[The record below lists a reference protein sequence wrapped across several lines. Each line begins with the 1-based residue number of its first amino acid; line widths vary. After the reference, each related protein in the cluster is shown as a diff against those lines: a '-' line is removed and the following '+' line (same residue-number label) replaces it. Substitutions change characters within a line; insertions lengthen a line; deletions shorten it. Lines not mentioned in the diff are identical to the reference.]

1 MLQSNKTEYALNNG
15 CIPPEHYLNHSG
27 IELFKK
33 IIAGELPQ
41 PPIGKTL
48 CFEML
53 EAQEGRVLFKGTP
66 NLTHYNPLGSVH
78 GGWYG
83 AILDSALS
91 CAVQS
96 KLPAGMLYTTAEYKI
111 NMIRPMF
118 DTTGEVT
125 CEGKAIHVGRTI
137 GTSEARIIDKNGKL
151 IAHGT
156 ATCAIFPVKEIVK
169 ETVKR
174 PV

>member
-1 MLQSNKTEYALNNG
+1 MSKFKNYKYTTDQG
-15 CIPPEHYLNHSG
+15 CIPPELYLKCSG
-27 IELFKK
+27 VDLFKMM
-33 IIAGELPQ
+33 IAADIPQ
-41 PPIGKTL
+41 PPISKIMCFSMVDAQVGK
-48 CFEML
+48 
-53 EAQEGRVLFKGTP
+53 VVFKGTP

-83 AILDSALS
+83 TIMDSALS

-96 KLPAGMLYTTAEYKI
+96 KLPAGMRYTTVEYKI

-125 CEGKAIHVGRTI
+125 CEANAIHVGRTI
-137 GTSEARIIDKNGKL
+137 GTSEAKITDKNGKL

-156 ATCAIFPVKEIVK
+156 ATCAIFPAKK
-169 ETVKR
+169 S
-174 PV
+174 

>member
-1 MLQSNKTEYALNNG
+1 MSENNNIKYATHNG
-15 CIPPEHYLNHSG
+15 CIPPELYLNHTG
-27 IELFKK
+27 IQLFKM

-41 PPIGKTL
+41 PPIGNTL
-48 CFEML
+48 SFEMA
-53 EAQEGRVLFKGTP
+53 EAEEGRVLFKGTP
-66 NLTHYNPLGSVH
+66 NLSHYNPLGSVH

-118 DTTGEVT
+118 DTTGEIT

-137 GTSEARIIDKNGKL
+137 GTSEARILDKNGKL

-156 ATCAIFPVKEIVK
+156 ATCAIFPAKK
-169 ETVKR
+169 
-174 PV
+174 

>member
-1 MLQSNKTEYALNNG
+1 MSHNKKHEYSLKSG
-15 CIPPEHYLNHSG
+15 CIPSELYLNHTG
-27 IELFKK
+27 LELFQM
-33 IIAGELPQ
+33 IISGELPQ

-48 CFEML
+48 CFEMA
-53 EAQEGRVLFKGTP
+53 EAQEGRVVFKGTP
-66 NLTHYNPLGSVH
+66 NFSHYNPLGSVH

-118 DTTGEVT
+118 DTTGEVI

-156 ATCAIFPVKEIVK
+156 ATCAIFSIKK
-169 ETVKR
+169 TD
-174 PV
+174 